1 MRNKKVAMCIIM
13 FLVVLVFGI
22 IGPDL
27 SKRTGNTGDKTT
39 ENTTEYFQNSYD
51 SNTTEIII
59 STQEI
64 VSTENDTTV
73 EVTATTET
81 NTSTEEIVSTKE
93 ATETDE
99 LVSTEIAETTEDTV
113 ESNNSSYKSE
123 KYAIDAVNAGIIMLS
138 AMNNYIL
145 SADVEAEIDKLVD
158 GMTLE
163 EKVGQIFFIKNDGR
177 FDGSIL
183 NEYPVGGVILFKGDF
198 VGKTEQGVKDSIA
211 NLQNNSKI
219 PLLIGIDEEGGTVV
233 RLSCYSLLAPYQF
246 RSPRDVYYAGGFA
259 GIEEDTVTKSEL
271 LLSYGINVNFAP
283 VCDVPDSNGDFIYT
297 RSFSED
303 VELTEQ
309 YVQLMVETMNECNM
323 GSVLKHFPG
332 YGNNVDTHN
341 SVARDLRSI
350 EEFENV
356 DLKPFQAGIDSG
368 SWCIL
373 ISHNIVECM
382 DKDNP
387 ASLSAD
393 VHNLLR
399 QDMKFGGV
407 IITDDLMMN
416 GIANLYTKEEA
427 AVQAVL
433 SGNDMILATDY
444 QVQYEAVLN
453 AVKSGRIKE
462 EQLEESIKRILRWK
476 YSLGLLDI

>member
-1 MRNKKVAMCIIM
+1 MGNKKVAMCIIM

-51 SNTTEIII
+51 SNSTEI
-59 STQEI
+59 I
-64 VSTENDTTV
+64 VSTEISEN
-73 EVTATTET
+73 TESVV
-81 NTSTEEIVSTKE
+81 NTEES
-93 ATETDE
+93 A
-99 LVSTEIAETTEDTV
+99 SSEIAETTEDIL
-113 ESNNSSYKSE
+113 ESDKT
-123 KYAIDAVNAGIIMLS
+123 AIDAINTGIIMLS
-138 AMNNYIL
+138 TMNNYIL
-145 SADVEAEIDKLVD
+145 SSDVEAEIDKLID
-158 GMTLE
+158 GMSLE

-183 NEYPVGGVILFKGDF
+183 SEYPVGGVILFKGDF
-198 VGKTEQGVKDSIA
+198 VGKTEQGVKDSIT
-211 NLQNNSKI
+211 NLQDNSKI

-246 RSPRDVYYAGGFA
+246 RSPRDVYYAGGFT
-259 GIEEDTVTKSEL
+259 GIKEDAITKSEL

-303 VELTEQ
+303 VELTEE
-309 YVQLMVETMNECNM
+309 YVRLVVESMNECNM

-332 YGNNVDTHN
+332 YGNNMDTHN
-341 SVARDLRSI
+341 TVARDLRPI

-368 SWCIL
+368 AWCIL

-382 DKDNP
+382 DMNNP
-387 ASLSAD
+387 ASLSPT

-427 AVQAVL
+427 AVQAFL

-453 AVKSGRIKE
+453 AVKSGRVKE